1 MKNAHYYIKFIT
13 WNCKYICQLDPNALY
28 VCFLSFTNDSIIN
41 EKYIGLDNDLYMK
54 QYVK

>member
-1 MKNAHYYIKFIT
+1 MKNADYYIKFIT
-13 WNCKYICQLDPNALY
+13 WNCKYICQLDPNALS